1 MFKYFFFLSSAC
13 LIPTSDP
20 GLVIVMVLSPNI
32 YVSLKPN
39 KLDLIIVV
47 IYLIWSGVLQ
57 LSVFVVSSIA
67 SQDLVRYIDV

>member
-1 MFKYFFFLSSAC
+1 MFKYFFFLSYAC
-13 LIPTSDP
+13 LTPTPTP

-47 IYLIWSGVLQ
+47 IYLIWSGVL
-57 LSVFVVSSIA
+57 
-67 SQDLVRYIDV
+67 